1 MQCMNFVSG
10 MPILFGFV
18 MTTGG
23 PQAAVSSW
31 ILVSTVSCF
40 VALSLAEIAAAL
52 PITRGTYF
60 WTLVLGGP
68 EWGPFL
74 SWMTAVGILS
84 STTQLPCGSAAD
96 NFGSGGTGLLGSWEY
111 QVLNRV
117 RRTSCYLLFRSGTP
131 TRTRYTR
138 DGSICC

>member
-1 MQCMNFVSG
+1 MSKLTFVPIENILETDKACLQCMNFVSG

-52 PITRGTYF
+52 PITGGIYF

-68 EWGPFL
+68 KWGPLL
-74 SWMTAVGILS
+74 SWMTAVGY
-84 STTQLPCGSAAD
+84 PA
-96 NFGSGGTGLLGSWEY
+96 FLLR
-111 QVLNRV
+111 Q
-117 RRTSCYLLFRSGTP
+117 
-131 TRTRYTR
+131 
-138 DGSICC
+138 